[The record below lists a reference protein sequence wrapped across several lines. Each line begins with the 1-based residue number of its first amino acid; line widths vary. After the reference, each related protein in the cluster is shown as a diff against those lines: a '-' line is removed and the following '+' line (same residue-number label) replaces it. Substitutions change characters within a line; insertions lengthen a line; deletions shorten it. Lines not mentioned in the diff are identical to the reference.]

1 MNTRTQ
7 RILMLTF
14 NTFAI
19 IMATI
24 LSAIGI
30 VAISIML
37 LGPVSIAIAIAL
49 LIILLASYLYA
60 GERLKEIE
68 REEEKQEERVK
79 SDYNYIKRYTQNS
92 RLY

>member
-1 MNTRTQ
+1 MTTRTQ
-7 RILMLTF
+7 RLLMLTF
-14 NTFAI
+14 KTFGLV
-19 IMATI
+19 MATI
-24 LSAIGI
+24 LAAIGI

-37 LGPVSIAIAIAL
+37 FGKIGIAVAIAL
-49 LIILLASYLYA
+49 LIILLASYLYS

-68 REEEKQEERVK
+68 REEEQQEERVK

>member
-1 MNTRTQ
+1 
-7 RILMLTF
+7 MLTF
-14 NTFAI
+14 KTFGLV
-19 IMATI
+19 MATI
-24 LSAIGI
+24 LGAIGI

-37 LGPVSIAIAIAL
+37 FGKIGIAVAIAL
-49 LIILLASYLYA
+49 LLILLASYLYS

-68 REEEKQEERVK
+68 REEEQQEERVK

>member
-14 NTFAI
+14 KTFAM

-24 LSAIGI
+24 LGVIGVVVISVMLFGKIGI
-30 VAISIML
+30 AV
-37 LGPVSIAIAIAL
+37 AIAL

-60 GERLKEIE
+60 GERMKEIE

-79 SDYNYIKRYTQNS
+79 SDYNYIKRYTQNG